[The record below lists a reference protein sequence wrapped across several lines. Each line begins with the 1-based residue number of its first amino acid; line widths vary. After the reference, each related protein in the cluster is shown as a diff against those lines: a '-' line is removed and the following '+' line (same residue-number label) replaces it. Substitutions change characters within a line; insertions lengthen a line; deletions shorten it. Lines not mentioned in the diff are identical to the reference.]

1 MIWTKRIIK
10 LLFLLGCVLSYGKAN
25 AQNYVSKDLRIGIFS
40 STPLEDIKAV
50 SDKGTGVVIS
60 KTREVVVQLSVKT
73 LEFDRKLMQEH
84 FNENYIE
91 SDKYPLAKFKG
102 VLDPA
107 VDFSKDGD
115 YTVNVSGVLSL
126 HGVDQQ
132 RSIPCKITVRAGIIS
147 VDAQFKVACVDH
159 KIQIPKLVFAKIAE
173 FITVKISGQFNL
185 LNNQT
190 HE

>member
-1 MIWTKRIIK
+1 MIWIGRIIK
-10 LLFLLGCVLSYGKAN
+10 LLFLLVCVLSLGKVR

-50 SDKGTGVVIS
+50 SDRGTGVIIS
-60 KTREVVVQLSVKT
+60 KTREVVVQLFVKT

-132 RSIPCKITVRAGIIS
+132 RTIPCKITIRTGVLS
-147 VDAQFKVACVDH
+147 VDTQFKVACVDH

-173 FITVKISGQFNL
+173 FITVKIGGQFNL
-185 LNNQT
+185 LNN
-190 HE
+190 

>member
-1 MIWTKRIIK
+1 MIWTRRIIK
-10 LLFLLGCVLSYGKAN
+10 LLLIVLVLSCGKAT
-25 AQNYVSKDLRIGIFS
+25 AQSYVSKDLRIGIFS

-50 SDKGTGVVIS
+50 SEKGTGVIIS
-60 KTREVVVQLSVKT
+60 KTREVVVQLFVKT

-107 VDFSKDGD
+107 IDFGKDGD
-115 YTVNVSGVLSL
+115 YTINVSGVLSL

-132 RSIPCKITVRAGIIS
+132 RTIPCKINIRAGVLS
-147 VDAQFKVACVDH
+147 VDSQFKVACADH
-159 KIQIPKLVFAKIAE
+159 KIQIPKLVFTKIAE
-173 FITVKISGQFNL
+173 FITVKMSGQFNL
-185 LNNQT
+185 LNN
-190 HE
+190 